1 MKLKYLGHSAFSI
14 ILGDGRR
21 ILFDPYEPGAYDGAV
36 GFAAIKGVF
45 DLVIVS
51 HSHPDHRWEKAV
63 AGAADVVDRAGE
75 YEFGGIRVTSLAT
88 FHDESEGRERGIN
101 LVSIVETEGVK
112 VAHLG
117 DIGHMITIDEMPAL
131 AGVDVVMIPVGG
143 HFTID
148 AKTASDIIG
157 EIRPKIAVP
166 MHFKTAKL
174 GFPIAT
180 VDKFV
185 ELMDNVETA
194 DRSELDISASS
205 LPVSPKVV
213 VLKPAM

>member
-1 MKLKYLGHSAFSI
+1 MKLKYLGHSAFSM

-36 GFAAIKGVF
+36 GFASIKGVF

-63 AGAADVVDRAGE
+63 ESAGDVVDKAGE
-75 YEFGGIRVTSLAT
+75 YDFGGIRVTALST
-88 FHDESEGRERGIN
+88 FHDDCDGSERGIN
-101 LVSIVETEGVK
+101 LVSIVETEGVR

-117 DIGHMITIDEMPAL
+117 DLGHMITAEEMPAL
-131 AGVDVVMIPVGG
+131 SGVDVMLIPVGG

-148 AKTASDIIG
+148 AKTASKIAREMG
-157 EIRPKIAVP
+157 PKIVVP

-180 VDKFV
+180 VDRFV
-185 ELMDNVETA
+185 QLMDNVETTG
-194 DRSELDISASS
+194 RSELEIPSS
-205 LPVSPKVV
+205 GLPSKKRVV
-213 VLKPAM
+213 VLTPAM